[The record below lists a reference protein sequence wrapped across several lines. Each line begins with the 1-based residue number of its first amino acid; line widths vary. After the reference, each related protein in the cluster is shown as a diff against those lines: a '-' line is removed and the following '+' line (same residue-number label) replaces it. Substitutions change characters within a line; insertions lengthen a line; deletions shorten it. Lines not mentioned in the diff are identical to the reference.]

1 LPGIAGWR
9 NDLSRRKREHISIRN
24 SRFRIGLSST
34 VHSVRIA
41 HFREDFTTDFTDC
54 TDGKEKKKVGKLQL
68 FIREIREIRG
78 NTPALT
84 PNLLEILCIE
94 PRKTLTLMAFML
106 DLCPGRRMFAGG
118 QAGKWNGFEEKE
130 I

>member
-68 FIREIREIRG
+68 FQ
-78 NTPALT
+78 NTASAGFQSDTNLNTIFSLVPGKIVSVALSSSA
-84 PNLLEILCIE
+84 IL
-94 PRKTLTLMAFML
+94 A
-106 DLCPGRRMFAGG
+106 A
-118 QAGKWNGFEEKE
+118 N
-130 I
+130 